1 VVRGRVSGQGE
12 SARSLDLELRLERLG
27 LVVDLAQLR
36 LVCRR
41 RTRAARRATTRS
53 HLEQQQLAPL
63 LGAVAQRRQ
72 LGALAHRPL
81 ELARG
86 GALLEAY
93 RELVLEQLVRRRV
106 GQPPAADGEHA
117 WSGLGLG

>member
-36 LVCRR
+36 LVRR
-41 RTRAARRATTRS
+41 RPRATPRS